1 MRGMLI
7 ASALAIALM
16 FVPFAAVVTYPC
28 NLFVT
33 LVHESSHALA
43 ALMTGGSVE
52 SITISPDTSGLT
64 LTRGGSRFITLCA
77 GYTGATLFGAVLLIL
92 LRKHWIRAAAAF
104 GAIFLLV
111 TALRFGANI
120 MTYVTGFAAAAV
132 FIFFFA
138 QHRGRL
144 AFYGMSFLGIQCM
157 LNAFYDLRTLVEI
170 SANSARTVSDASL
183 LSQET
188 FGIIPALVWAVGLSG
203 VSLFITYALLRSLFR
218 TKEAP

>member
-16 FVPFAAVVTYPC
+16 FVPFASVVTYPC

-43 ALMTGGSVE
+43 ALATGGSVE

-64 LTRGGSRFITLCA
+64 LTRGGSRLITLCA
-77 GYTGATLFGAVLLIL
+77 GYTGPTLFGAILLVL
-92 LRKHWIRAAAAF
+92 LRKEWMRTAAAF

-120 MTYVTGFAAAAV
+120 LTYATGAVAAV
-132 FIFFFA
+132 VFLFFA
-138 QHRGRL
+138 WDHGRL
-144 AFYGMSFLGIQCM
+144 AYYGMSFLAVQCM
-157 LNAFYDLRTLVEI
+157 LNAFYDLRTLVEV
-170 SANSARTVSDASL
+170 SASAARTTSDASM

-188 FGIIPALVWAVGLSG
+188 FGVIPPLVWAIVLCG
-203 VSLFITYALLRSLFR
+203 VSLLITYALLRKLVR
-218 TKEAP
+218 

>member
-16 FVPFAAVVTYPC
+16 FVPFASVVTYPC

-43 ALMTGGSVE
+43 ALVTGGSVV

-77 GYTGATLFGAVLLIL
+77 GYTGATLFGAILLVL
-92 LRKHWIRAAAAF
+92 LRKKWMRAAAAF

-111 TALRFGANI
+111 TALRFGAN
-120 MTYVTGFAAAAV
+120 MLTYATGVVAAAV
-132 FIFFFA
+132 FLYFFA
-138 QHRGRL
+138 LDHGRV
-144 AFYGMSFLGIQCM
+144 AYYGMSFLAVQCM
-157 LNAFYDLRTLVEI
+157 LNAFYDLRTLVVV
-170 SANSARTVSDASL
+170 SASDARITSDASM

-188 FGIIPALVWAVGLSG
+188 FGVIPPLGWAIGLSG
-203 VSLFITYALLRSLFR
+203 VSLLITYALVRKLVR
-218 TKEAP
+218 